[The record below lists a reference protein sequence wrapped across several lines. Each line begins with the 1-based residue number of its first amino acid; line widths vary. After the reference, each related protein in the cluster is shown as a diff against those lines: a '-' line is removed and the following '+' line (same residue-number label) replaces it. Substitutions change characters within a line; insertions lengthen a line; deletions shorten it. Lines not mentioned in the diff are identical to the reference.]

1 MQEPLTL
8 YKLMILY
15 LLSLSKNPLKKIDI
29 NDCILEK
36 KYTDYLTLQTAI
48 GELEENG
55 FLSSAQDGNV
65 TWLSTTDEGNK
76 ALSLF
81 LGNLNEEI
89 RADLR
94 SYLEDHKMELNNS
107 YNITSRYQRSANGE
121 WEATVVA
128 KDRGNTLVEIKL
140 CVPSEEIAA
149 DICKNWTEKCPEVY
163 NYLIEKLF

>member
-48 GELEENG
+48 GELLENG
-55 FLSSAQDGNV
+55 FLLSEQDGNI
-65 TWLSTTDEGNK
+65 TWLSLSEEGNK

-94 SYLEDHKMELNNS
+94 SYLEDHKMEINNS
-107 YNITSRYQRSANGE
+107 YNITSRYQKSVNGE
-121 WEATVVA
+121 WEALVCA

-140 CVPSEEIAA
+140 CVPSEEIAV
-149 DICKNWTEKCPEVY
+149 DICENWEKKCPEIY
-163 NYLIEKLF
+163 KYLTEKLF